1 MKVFL
6 QQGCSVLVAMVAFVS
21 NLFAQQ
27 TAVIQQVINY
37 SGFDK
42 ASISLYAI
50 DVKTNEI
57 IYDFQ
62 GSKLLAP
69 ASTVKLFSTAYAL
82 DVLGKDYQPTTK
94 LYYQGNVKD
103 SILNGDIWIVGGG
116 DMSLGSKYFST
127 DNKDAFL
134 HQWAQKVKASGI
146 KEIHGNI
153 YVDASDFGYEGAPDG
168 WLWEDVGNYYGA
180 AFTGAMI
187 YDNILEYHFQTAK
200 AGTRAQLK
208 YTVPQIDSLTFQ
220 NQVLSSTR
228 SGDNCY
234 IYGATYAYNKE
245 GRGTL
250 PQNSPDFIVKG
261 SMPDPEVMLASEFQR
276 VLGDNHV
283 KLSGIATSTRLV
295 AVERPQQ
302 SWKPLLE
309 YQGTAIR
316 ELIKATNFESINV
329 FAEGLMRLPVYANGM
344 QATTSIASE
353 QMQDYW
359 KTKLDL
365 KDIYLTDGSGL
376 SRSNAVSALDFCR
389 LLIYMQQATDAPI
402 YFESLPISGESGT
415 LKNVAKNQVAAGK
428 IHAKSGTM
436 KRVKS
441 YAGYA
446 ETQSGRRIAFAFI
459 LNNYTCTSKQ
469 ATQQLEI
476 LMNELVGM

>member
-1 MKVFL
+1 MKIFI
-6 QQGCSVLVAMVAFVS
+6 QQWSSVLMTLVMLIP
-21 NLFAQQ
+21 NLLAQQ
-27 TAVIQQVINY
+27 TAGIQQVINY

-42 ASISLYAI
+42 ASISLFAM

-62 GSKLLAP
+62 GLKLLAP

-82 DVLGKDYQPTTK
+82 DVLGKDYKPTTK

-200 AGTRAQLK
+200 AGSRAQLK
-208 YTVPQIDSLTFQ
+208 YTVPPIDSLTFQ

-228 SGDNCY
+228 NGDNCY
-234 IYGATYAYNKE
+234 IYGATYTYNKE

-250 PQNSPDFIVKG
+250 PQYSSDFIVKG

-276 VLGDNHV
+276 VLRENHV
-283 KLSGIATSTRLV
+283 QLKGIATSTRLATV
-295 AVERPQQ
+295 KRPQNT
-302 SWKPLLE
+302 WKPLFE
-309 YQGTAIR
+309 HQGATIG
-316 ELIKATNFESINV
+316 ELIKATNYESINV
-329 FAEGLMRLPVYANGM
+329 FAEGLMRLPVYEEGV
-344 QATTSIASE
+344 QATTTTAAE
-353 QMQDYW
+353 HMGNYW
-359 KTKLDL
+359 KTKLELTDL
-365 KDIYLTDGSGL
+365 FLTDGSGL
-376 SRSNAVSALDFCR
+376 SRSNAVSALAFCR
-389 LLIYMQQATDAPI
+389 LLTYMQQATDAPI

-415 LKNVAKNQVAAGK
+415 LKNVAKNQAASGK